1 MSMSEIQKK
10 LKAPKGQKNSF
21 GGYMYRS
28 CEDIVEAAKP
38 ILAEY
43 GYHLNMSDDVV
54 GVGDRV
60 YIKATC
66 RVLEGEKVIAEST
79 ALAREA
85 ENKKGMDD
93 SQITG
98 TASSY
103 ARKYALNGLFAIDDT
118 KDADTDEH
126 RNHVNKT
133 EKPKAISVDQASEL
147 KDLIA
152 DSQTDVKRFL
162 QHFSGKEGYTIN
174 SVEELPER
182 AYKAAKAMLNKK
194 LQEAA

>member
-54 GVGDRV
+54 GVGARV

-66 RVLEGEKVIAEST
+66 RVLEGEKVVAEST

-133 EKPKAISVDQASEL
+133 EKPKAVSADQAAEIN
-147 KDLIA
+147 DLITE
-152 DSQTDVKRFL
+152 SQTDVKRFL

-182 AYKAAKAMLNKK
+182 AYKAAKAMLNQK